1 MKAHDVLKANRLFNT
16 LPAHLLD
23 KLAGIARE
31 QTFTAGQDLVK
42 QGAANRNIYLL
53 GSGSV
58 KVLKGQRGGKVEE
71 VALLGAGTVLGEMAF
86 VDGEPRST
94 SVEVIER
101 TEVVVLEFDALVRL
115 LAGDDELRAAFFEAL
130 AGLLTRR
137 LRGATDDVATLRTVL
152 KHG

>member
-1 MKAHDVLKANRLFNT
+1 MKPIEVLKASRLFRNM
-16 LPAHLLD
+16 PAHLLE
-23 KLAGIARE
+23 KLAG
-31 QTFTAGQDLVK
+31 TAIERTYTPGQDLVK
-42 QGAANRNIYLL
+42 QGTANRNIYLL

-58 KVLKGQRGGKVEE
+58 KVLKGQPGGSVEE
-71 VALLGAGTVLGEMAF
+71 VALLGAGTTLGEMAF

-101 TEVVVLEFDALVRL
+101 AEVILLEHDKLRPVLDAD
-115 LAGDDELRAAFFEAL
+115 AELRAAFFEAI

-152 KHG
+152 KR